1 MRQSCGKVI
10 KKKGTKLSE
19 LPPNSNDLIKSKF
32 FSFHCCPT
40 SCMCCLHCSSRRF
53 SDGSYLGFL
62 FCFCCFFYVAF
73 RKHICFDSE
82 GVTRDRLVFGM
93 LKHGHVSFQIL
104 TRYFWQFGFWDQT
117 PDKHT
122 LDCFFIPFFIFY

>member
-1 MRQSCGKVI
+1 MYFHSFQLLGLALLL
-10 KKKGTKLSE
+10 LSYTLILIALLC
-19 LPPNSNDLIKSKF
+19 LPCKIWRSFVSLFFTRLWWILFS

-104 TRYFWQFGFWDQT
+104 TRYFW
-117 PDKHT
+117 
-122 LDCFFIPFFIFY
+122 